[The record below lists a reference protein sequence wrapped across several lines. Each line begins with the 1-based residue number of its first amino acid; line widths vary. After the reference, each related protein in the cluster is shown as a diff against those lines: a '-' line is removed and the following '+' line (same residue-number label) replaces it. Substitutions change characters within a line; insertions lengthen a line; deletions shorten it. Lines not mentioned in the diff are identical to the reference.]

1 MTRVKRGVATRKR
14 HKKILKATKGYRG
27 QNSSLF
33 RLAKQAWMKA
43 GLHAYK
49 GRKLKKR
56 EYRQL
61 WIARITAALKAI
73 DPKNLYSR
81 FVNNAASKNVQVNR
95 KVLADLAVNHPKAF
109 EAVVKEVG
117 AQ

>member
-1 MTRVKRGVATRKR
+1 MTRVKRGVASRRR
-14 HKKILKATKGYRG
+14 HKRILKATKGYRG
-27 QNSSLF
+27 LRNRLF
-33 RLAKQAWMKA
+33 RQAKQAWMKA

-61 WIARITAALKAI
+61 WIARITAALKAL
-73 DPKNLYSR
+73 DAKNLYSR
-81 FVNNAASKNVQVNR
+81 FVNNAANKDFQVNR
-95 KVLADLAVNHPKAF
+95 KMLADLAVNHPQAF
-109 EAVVKEVG
+109 EAVVKKVG